1 MSGKTIESQLSI
13 PFDPMPISMVS
24 ELSEDRLNKLA
35 RLERIVFD
43 DDDSG
48 AHKTY
53 FKYHLFNYIKNEDYT
68 PFIKYLWNIIWERD
82 QGKTL
87 HYLYF
92 NERSQK
98 IYVDRVFIK
107 WAHEITEIMELQWD
121 KIIETQTSKK

>member
-13 PFDPMPISMVS
+13 PFDPMPICMVS